1 MNLHSSPSET
11 EPVASP
17 QSGPVDGSAGD
28 VTQPAVTPKVREIG
42 GRRDGTEPTRF
53 GDWEKGGRCIDF

>member
-1 MNLHSSPSET
+1 MTLPSSPTET
-11 EPVASP
+11 DVLESP
-17 QSGPVDGSAGD
+17 KSGPVEVSTGEMRQTGA
-28 VTQPAVTPKVREIG
+28 AVPVREIG